1 MERTSTGV
9 VTFKKN
15 AGGKRVVIT
24 ATAKD
29 GSKKYAKITL
39 ACMKGSVKAIK
50 LSGKTTVK
58 AGQTTKVTAKVTTQ
72 NGSANRSLAW
82 TSSNTKLATVDKYG
96 KVKTIKGK
104 KGTVTITARA
114 TDGSGKKASIKIRIK

>member
-1 MERTSTGV
+1 MQAANES
-9 VTFKKN
+9 
-15 AGGKRVVIT
+15 VIT

-39 ACMKGSVKAIK
+39 ACMKGSVKSHQAFRK
-50 LSGKTTVK
+50 NYRYQ

-82 TSSNTKLATVDKYG
+82 SSSNTKLATVDKYG

-104 KGTVTITARA
+104 KGTVTITAK
-114 TDGSGKKASIKIRIK
+114 SN